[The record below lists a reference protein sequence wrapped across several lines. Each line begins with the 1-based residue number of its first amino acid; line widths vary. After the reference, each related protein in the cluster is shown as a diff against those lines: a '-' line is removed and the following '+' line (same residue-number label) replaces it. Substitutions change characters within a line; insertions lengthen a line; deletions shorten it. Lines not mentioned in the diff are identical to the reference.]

1 MNNLF
6 LPIIALLAGAAI
18 ATQASLNAQLG
29 VIVKNSMFATAVA
42 FFSSFIFTLVAF
54 MFIAGEIPN
63 TAEIRAVPLY
73 LWFSGGLLSTF
84 GVGVFYWLIPKM
96 GVGPMISFALTGQ
109 LLLAM
114 IAGHFGWFK
123 LPVTPMTLPKLFGA
137 TLLILGIILTNRG

>member
-6 LPIIALLAGAAI
+6 LPLIALLAGAAI

-42 FFSSFIFTLVAF
+42 FFSSFVFTLIAF
-54 MFIAGEIPN
+54 MVIAGDVPD
-63 TAEIRAVPLY
+63 AASMRAVPLH
-73 LWFSGGLLSTF
+73 LWFVGGILSTF

-123 LPVTPMTLPKLFGA
+123 LPVTPLTLPKLLGA
-137 TLLILGIILTNRG
+137 TLLILGIVLTNKG